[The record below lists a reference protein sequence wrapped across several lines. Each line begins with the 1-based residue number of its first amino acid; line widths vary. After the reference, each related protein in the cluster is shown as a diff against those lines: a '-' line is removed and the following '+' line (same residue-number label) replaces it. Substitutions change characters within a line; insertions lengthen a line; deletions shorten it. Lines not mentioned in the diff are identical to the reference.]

1 MIIYKYTN
9 LTGNATTQLECEGI
23 IDSINLANVHATD
36 SVNIDLSII
45 SIIPDVNNNFLPID
59 NDWTP
64 LEAGSANTYYFLK
77 NVTIPFGVTLVLDDL
92 HFDYSKYYL
101 NIKLSAADSAVDIG
115 IKENTEIPRN
125 Y

>member
-1 MIIYKYTN
+1 MLIYKYTN
-9 LTGNATTQLECEGI
+9 LTGNATTRLECGAT

-36 SVNIDLSII
+36 SVNIDLSIS
-45 SIIPDVNNNFLPID
+45 SIIKDVNNNFLPID

-77 NVTIPFGVTLVLDDL
+77 NVTIPFGVTLVLDNVY
-92 HFDYSKYYL
+92 FDYSQYYL
-101 NIKLSAADSAVDIG
+101 NVKLSAADSAVDIG
-115 IKENTEIPRN
+115 IKENTKIQ